1 MTNLLI
7 SFLITIM
14 YFLAG
19 LNKVKTF
26 AGVSADFQTKLNF
39 LNGILTGET
48 LTILAKLVIL
58 MVIILEIGAP
68 LIIMFQSVSENIKG
82 REYFTSL
89 RSLAKLSAL
98 VLAAFTVLATILYH
112 MPVEGKNYYPFMS
125 NVTATGALLL
135 LAKSI

>member
-1 MTNLLI
+1 MANLLI
-7 SFLITIM
+7 TFLITIM

-39 LNGILTGET
+39 LTGMLTGET
-48 LTILAKLVIL
+48 LTILAKLIIL

-68 LIIMFQSVSENIKG
+68 LIIMFQTFSANNG
-82 REYFTSL
+82 MEYFRSL
-89 RSLAKLSAL
+89 RFLAKLSAL

>member
-7 SFLITIM
+7 TFLITIM

-39 LNGILTGET
+39 LNGMLTGQT
-48 LTILAKLVIL
+48 LTMLAKLIIL

-68 LIIMFQSVSENIKG
+68 LIIMFQSFSENIKG
-82 REYFTSL
+82 KDSSFRF
-89 RSLAKLSAL
+89 LAKLSAL
-98 VLAAFTVLATILYH
+98 LLAAFTVLATILYH